1 MNNIWNQSTVPT
13 TSTTT
18 TSDAGTSSSVLLPTV
33 LAVVL
38 ILTFFVVLSTGSVLA
53 VGVLWIMVGMV
64 IFLLATYG
72 FISAGI
78 LAPVSTT
85 SPAPTQ
91 PIGSATS
98 SLTNV
103 NVVGSEV
110 FHLSDN
116 QFTYDDAPAVCAA
129 YGAQLA
135 TLEQIINA
143 YNHGAEWCGYGWSA
157 GGMALYPTQKGTWD
171 ALQGE
176 VDQGKRTAC
185 GRPGVN
191 GGYFDPSSKFGV
203 NCYGIKPQ
211 GNVTLPTP
219 LPGTDQSAFN
229 SAVSKFKAALKSFNL
244 DPYSRTTWSAS
255 SAPPVSREHFA
266 LRESFRDPYAEVEP
280 GFADSA
286 AAVGSPYGL
295 KGSQGDIGPMGPAGP
310 VGAASTVPGPAGG
323 MGPTGP
329 QGSKGDAGVSN
340 VAGPTGPA
348 GTNGTNGMNG
358 STGPAGATGPQGF
371 TGPAGA
377 AANTGGKT
385 TLAGWT
391 LDGNLGGGGDLTVFK
406 DGRQDFIF
414 RDNSGWPE
422 FWINR
427 GGNWKKYD

>member
-1 MNNIWNQSTVPT
+1 
-13 TSTTT
+13 
-18 TSDAGTSSSVLLPTV
+18 
-33 LAVVL
+33 VVL

-78 LAPVSTT
+78 LAPVSVT

-116 QFTYDDAPAVCAA
+116 KFTYDDAPAVCAA

-219 LPGTDQSAFN
+219 LPGTDHSAFN

-266 LRESFRDPYAEVEP
+266 VREHFPDPYAEVEP

-295 KGSQGDIGPMGPAGP
+295 KGSQGDTGPAGPAGPVGTASTVPGPAGPTGPSGP
-310 VGAASTVPGPAGG
+310 VGAASTVPGPS
-323 MGPTGP
+323 GPSGP
-329 QGSKGDAGVSN
+329 S
-340 VAGPTGPA
+340 GPTGPA
-348 GTNGTNGMNG
+348 GAASTVPGPSGPSG
-358 STGPAGATGPQGF
+358 PSGPTGPAGS
-371 TGPAGA
+371 
-377 AANTGGKT
+377 AANAGGKT

-391 LDGNLGGGGDLTVFK
+391 LDGTLNNGKDLTFSR

-414 RDNSGWPE
+414 REAGDNWAE
-422 FWINR
+422 FWIRR